1 MPALPTV
8 IGSAILFL
16 MGTQNFLER
25 FKAKTGAWGQMLLFW
40 LMGSVATVVDLAVFS
55 LGNYVLFTGLKNI
68 PVHWWLLDY
77 SVSNGGL
84 CALLSFGISFAVSQ
98 TVNFFVQRKTTFS
111 ASGNVLLSGILYAAV
126 VLGTYVLV
134 LWLPTV
140 ISEPVCSVLG
150 QTLGAVAVKLLC
162 QFASFLVQFPL
173 NKFLVMRDWSKKV

>member
-1 MPALPTV
+1 MPALPAV

-16 MGTQNFLER
+16 MGTQNLLER

-40 LMGSVATVVDLAVFS
+40 LMGS
-55 LGNYVLFTGLKNI
+55 YVLFTGLKNI

-77 SVSNGGL
+77 SVSKGGL

-111 ASGNVLLSGILYAAV
+111 ASGNVLLSGILYAVV

-150 QTLGAVAVKLLC
+150 QTLGAVTVKLLC